1 MKKTIM
7 GALMVMSALTL
18 SAEKGKKEPAVPD
31 VEAQMERADKIE
43 SYKAKKDDAWHKT
56 EYNKVLKY
64 LKKKK

>member
-18 SAEKGKKEPAVPD
+18 SAEKGKKEPVVPD

-43 SYKAKKDDAWHKT
+43 SYKAKKDDAWHKN

>member
-18 SAEKGKKEPAVPD
+18 SAEKGKKEHVVPD

-43 SYKAKKDDAWHKT
+43 SYKAKKDDAWHKN